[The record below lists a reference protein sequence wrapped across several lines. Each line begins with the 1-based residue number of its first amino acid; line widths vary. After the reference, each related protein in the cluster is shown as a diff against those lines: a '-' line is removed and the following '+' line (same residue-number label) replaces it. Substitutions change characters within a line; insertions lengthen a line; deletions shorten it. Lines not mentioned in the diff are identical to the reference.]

1 MYKKVLVPIDISHLE
16 RVDAMVAA
24 ARMLSP
30 DGEIILMNAVETI
43 PAYVQ
48 AEIPVNFV
56 GETIE
61 RSRTKLDEIAKGL
74 SGKVTTEIGEGHA
87 ASAILNLAEEQ
98 KVDAIVVAS
107 HKPGWQDYLIG
118 STAARVVRHA
128 KCNVMV
134 MR

>member
-1 MYKKVLVPIDISHLE
+1 MFNKVLVPVDISHLE
-16 RVDAMVAA
+16 RVDAMISA
-24 ARMLSP
+24 ARVLSP
-30 DGEIILMNAVETI
+30 NGEIILMNAVETV

-48 AEIPVNFV
+48 AEIPVNFIA
-56 GETIE
+56 ETIE
-61 RSRTKLDEIAKGL
+61 RSKEQLEKLAKKVK
-74 SGKVTTEIGEGHA
+74 GKVSTEIGEGHA
-87 ASAILNLAEEQ
+87 ASAILNLADEQ
-98 KVDAIVVAS
+98 KVDAIVIAS